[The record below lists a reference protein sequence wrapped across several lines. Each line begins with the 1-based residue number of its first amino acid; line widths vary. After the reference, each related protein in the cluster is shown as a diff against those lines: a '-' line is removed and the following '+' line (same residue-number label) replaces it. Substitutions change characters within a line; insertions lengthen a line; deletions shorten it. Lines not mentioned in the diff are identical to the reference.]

1 MKRRIYC
8 FILVLM
14 IIISAGFPC
23 NNVDAASTKTYKNKI
38 VKVSNNL
45 YYYNASGKIVK
56 NKIINYRKNKYY
68 AQKKGALA
76 KSKFFTYKNKR
87 YYASKNGTI
96 KQKTFFRVKGKLYY
110 AGKAGVIYKSK
121 LITVNK
127 KKYYIQKDYSV
138 ATNKKITV
146 NGKSYSANK
155 NGVLTLIPD
164 KDKTDKNT
172 TVTTENKTTQDTTE
186 SPVSKGCDHEWI
198 VDVAAHYEWQFVYD
212 ENGNEIQHQFCKT
225 CGCDI
230 NNLYEELKKR
240 YPEIKD
246 ITWGDALQWH
256 LDNSTYKCCGSANS
270 MYVHIIDENGSEV
283 DHPLKGRT
291 YSKYT
296 YMPDTYKCSKCGA
309 TLTYCNSNFDFKDH
323 NWKNI
328 YLLQKY
334 GNKIDISLL
343 EWCGESG
350 NYINKTAIING
361 KKLIYYPAWITKN

>member
-8 FILVLM
+8 FILALM

-38 VKVSNNL
+38 VKINNNL
-45 YYYNASGKIVK
+45 YYYNASGKMVK
-56 NKIINYRKNKYY
+56 KKIITYKGKKYY
-68 AQKKGALA
+68 AQKKGTLA
-76 KSKFFTYKNKR
+76 KSKFLTYKNKR

-96 KQKTFFRVKGKLYY
+96 KQNTFFRVNGKLYY
-110 AGKAGVIYKSK
+110 AGKAGVIYKNK
-121 LITVNK
+121 LLTVNK
-127 KKYYIQKDYSV
+127 KKYYMQKDYSV
-138 ATNKKITV
+138 ATNKKVTV
-146 NGKSYSANK
+146 NGKTYSANK
-155 NGVLTLIPD
+155 NGVLTLISDNKKPD
-164 KDKTDKNT
+164 KTTTESTTEKNT
-172 TVTTENKTTQDTTE
+172 TQSTTEAPGNKE
-186 SPVSKGCDHEWI
+186 CSHEWV

-270 MYVHIIDENGSEV
+270 MYVHTIDENGNEV

-309 TLTYCNSNFDFKDH
+309 RLHLPSSYEKD
-323 NWKNI
+323 WIYDI
-328 YLLQKY
+328 YLLQKN
-334 GNKIDISLL
+334 GEGTDLSSLRWISANAGKLDK
-343 EWCGESG
+343 GG
-350 NYINKTAIING
+350 TTIVNG
-361 KKLIYYPAWITKN
+361 KTLTCVAW